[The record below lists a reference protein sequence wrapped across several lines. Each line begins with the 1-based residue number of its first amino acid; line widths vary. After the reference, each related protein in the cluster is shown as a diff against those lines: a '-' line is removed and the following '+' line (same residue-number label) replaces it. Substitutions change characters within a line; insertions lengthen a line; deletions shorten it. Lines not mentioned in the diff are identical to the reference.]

1 MDISQHTPHTPP
13 TFPSNTLKLEKACQE
28 STHSSP
34 LNQVIS
40 GKKNKT
46 KQKTTVYEKAQE
58 AKVCH

>member
-40 GKKNKT
+40 GKKQ
-46 KQKTTVYEKAQE
+46 KQKTKNN
-58 AKVCH
+58 CL